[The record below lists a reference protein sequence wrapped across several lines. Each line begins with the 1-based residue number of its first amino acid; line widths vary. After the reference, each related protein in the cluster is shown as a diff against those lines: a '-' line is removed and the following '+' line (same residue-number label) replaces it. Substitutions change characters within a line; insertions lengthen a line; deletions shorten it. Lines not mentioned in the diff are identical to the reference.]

1 MRSVSCQSCGERQRA
16 SRVDAG
22 EVRRRAL
29 RALLIMGLASSPLIW
44 VKLRLVTGIPRM
56 AYASEV
62 APVEAMGAECEGGL
76 EQGETALARVD

>member
-1 MRSVSCQSCGERQRA
+1 MRSLSCESGRERDGDSRGA
-16 SRVDAG
+16 SG

-29 RALLIMGLASSPLIW
+29 RALMIMALASSPLIW

-62 APVEAMGAECEGGL
+62 ASPTGADTVETVM
-76 EQGETALARVD
+76 ARVD